1 MLEKAFPTLF
11 TPIKIRRTELKNR
24 IVMTPVQ
31 VNFSTDGMSNERY
44 KDFFGLRARSG
55 AGLIMVEPVMIDAT
69 SAVRCL
75 SLYEDRF
82 VPRLV
87 ELVETIHS
95 NGVLAGVQ
103 LNHLGRQGDLIRS
116 KNDPPLVAPSP
127 IPWSPNA
134 EVPRELSRDEIE
146 ELIGKFAEAARRVKD
161 AGFDLVEIHGA
172 HGYLVSQFLSPLS
185 NIRKDEFGGDVK
197 RRARFAIEIIKR
209 VREKVG
215 DDFPVSCRINGADNI
230 PGGLVLEDAKTIA
243 PLLVEAGLDLISISA
258 GANGSYPTV
267 VPGYGTPP
275 ACYVPLAEGVK
286 SVLDVPVLGGGCICD
301 LALAEEVIEARK
313 VDLIGM
319 TRAFVADPEIIQK
332 TLRGKT
338 GDIRKCIHCNTCI
351 ETSLFGSLS
360 CLVNPEAGREAEF
373 QLMPAVDL
381 KAVMVIGG
389 GLAGLEA
396 ARIAAL
402 RGHLVSLY
410 EEEDRLGGQW
420 RLAASPS
427 FKQELNNLT
436 DYLSHQIRKLGV
448 DVRLGRTVT
457 AADVEHLSPDAVVV
471 ATGAVP
477 LIPPIP
483 GAEQEWVVTAHDV
496 LRGLG
501 RTGERI
507 LVVGGGGVG
516 LETAEFLQERGKEVT
531 VIEKLKRV
539 GNDMGPTVRWNL
551 LQRLKEQRVKVFT
564 STEVNEI
571 GMQRIV
577 VTRSGR
583 KETWEGFDTIVL
595 AMGVRSRNELAVQ
608 IKGKVKEVYVVGD
621 AANPRRGVDAMWE
634 GAEVGRRI

>member
-1 MLEKAFPTLF
+1 MLEKIFPTLF

-44 KDFFGLRARSG
+44 KDFFGLRAQSG
-55 AGLIMVEPVMIDAT
+55 AGLIMVEPVMIDTT

-75 SLYEDRF
+75 SLYEDKF
-82 VPRLV
+82 VPRLA

-95 NGVLAGVQ
+95 NGALAGIQ

-127 IPWSPNA
+127 LPWSPNA

-146 ELIGKFAEAARRVKD
+146 ELIEKFAEAARRVKD

-185 NIRKDEFGGDVK
+185 NIRKDEFGVDVK
-197 RRARFAIEIIKR
+197 GRARFAIEIIKR

-230 PGGLVLEDAKTIA
+230 PGGLVLGDAKTIA

-286 SVLDVPVLGGGCICD
+286 SVVDVPVLGGGCIGD
-301 LALAEEVIEARK
+301 LALAEEVLEARK

-373 QLMPAVDL
+373 QLMPAV
-381 KAVMVIGG
+381 KQKVVMVIGG

-396 ARIAAL
+396 ARIVAL

-410 EEEDRLGGQW
+410 EEEGRLGGQW
-420 RLAASPS
+420 LLAAAPH
-427 FKQELNNLT
+427 KQEFNDLT
-436 DYLSHQIRKLGV
+436 DYLSYQIRKLGV

-457 AADVEHLSPDAVVV
+457 ASDVEHLTPDAVVV

-477 LIPPIP
+477 FIPPIP
-483 GAEQEWVVTAHDV
+483 GAEQKWVVTAHDV
-496 LRGLG
+496 LRGFA
-501 RTGERI
+501 RI
-507 LVVGGGGVG
+507 GNRVLVVGGGGVG
-516 LETAEFLQERGKEVT
+516 LETAEFLQARGKEVT
-531 VIEKLKRV
+531 VIERLKRV
-539 GNDMGPTVRWNL
+539 GNDIGPTVRWNL
-551 LQRLKEQRVKVFT
+551 LHRLKERSIKVFT
-564 STEVNEI
+564 CTEVNEI
-571 GMQRIV
+571 GRRGIV
-577 VTRSGR
+577 VTRNGR

-595 AMGVRSRNELAVQ
+595 ALGIRSRNEIAAQ

-621 AANPRRGVDAMWE
+621 AANPRRGVDAMRE